1 MARYL
6 VTGGAGFIGAHLT
19 ARLLREG
26 HAVRVLDDLSTGRP
40 SNLPSSA
47 RCELVVGD
55 VADRDRVRRCAAD
68 ADGCFHLAAI
78 ASVARCTDDWPGSHR
93 VNLTGSIQVLD
104 AARLRLTPVV
114 YASSAAVYGDSL
126 ALPLAEDAAPR
137 PLSAYAADKLGTE
150 LHARVAAH
158 VHGLST
164 VGLRFFNVY
173 GPGQDPRS
181 PYAGVISLFAD
192 RLRLGLPLDLHGDGG
207 QVRDFVHVADVV
219 AFLLAAMRRASAPT
233 TATATA
239 ATYNVCT
246 GRPTTV
252 RDLAAT
258 LADLAGREPEFR
270 ERPVRAGD
278 VRRSLG
284 DPSLAE
290 RELGCRAT
298 TTLRDGL
305 RGTLA
310 SLARAAGRP
319 APAREVRGALE
330 PVAGR

>member
-6 VTGGAGFIGAHLT
+6 VTGGCGFIGAHLV

-26 HAVRVLDDLSTGRP
+26 HAVRVLDDLSTGSP
-40 SNLPSSA
+40 ENLPPPA
-47 RCELVVGD
+47 RRDLVVGD
-55 VADRDRVRRCAAD
+55 VADRDVVRRCMTD
-68 ADGCFHLAAI
+68 VDGCFHLAAV
-78 ASVARCTDDWPGSHR
+78 ASVARCTEDWLGAHR
-93 VNLTGSIQVLD
+93 VNLTGSIQVFD
-104 AARLRLTPVV
+104 AAKLRLTPVV
-114 YASSAAVYGDSL
+114 YASSAAVYGDNPD
-126 ALPLAEDAAPR
+126 LPLAEDAAPR
-137 PLSAYAADKLGTE
+137 PLSAYAADKLGAE
-150 LHARVAAH
+150 SHARAAAH

-164 VGLRFFNVY
+164 VALRFFNVY

-207 QVRDFVHVADVV
+207 QVRDFVHVADV
-219 AFLLAAMRRASAPT
+219 ATFLLAAMRRASCPDAG
-233 TATATA
+233 A

-290 RELGCRAT
+290 RDLGCRAT
-298 TTLRDGL
+298 TTLWEGL

-310 SLARAAGRP
+310 ALNPAAGRTTS
-319 APAREVRGALE
+319 ARQARGASE
-330 PVAGR
+330 AAAGR